1 MRGSLSNDRRVYF
14 FESPS
19 LKQGGNG
26 LTLSQ
31 LRSVFIK
38 NFLNNHRAMYT
49 KESYTLEKE
58 QRSISIFRKDG
69 KLLSEDEILK
79 LDIIVPQIFEVY

>member
-1 MRGSLSNDRRVYF
+1 
-14 FESPS
+14 
-19 LKQGGNG
+19 
-26 LTLSQ
+26 
-31 LRSVFIK
+31 
-38 NFLNNHRAMYT
+38 MYT